1 MRCLSL
7 LLYMTGTATC
17 SLSNGYSADQVK
29 FTKDKYNPVD
39 VYIIVKDQ
47 RAVGEIKVRD
57 KKYEGYYIHL
67 IETRK
72 LKAILEKKKEH
83 KCIYGFYFCFFG
95 DTSLYIY
102 NLNDIVNHS
111 WADSR

>member
-1 MRCLSL
+1 MI
-7 LLYMTGTATC
+7 GTATC
-17 SLSNGYSADQVK
+17 SLSIGYSADQVK

-83 KCIYGFYFCFFG
+83 KCIYGFYFCFLG
-95 DTSLYIY
+95 TPLCTSTILMTLLITAG
-102 NLNDIVNHS
+102 LIVGRCHLLQP
-111 WADSR
+111 